1 MSAHAPAAPPEHAP
15 RPAAVVFLLLVV
27 AGIGVATL
35 GPRGLVLTARIEAV
49 DAINAVLGRFDASLT
64 TMQIEDLANVA
75 LFVPLGLAVAAV
87 LPRRAWWFALPIC
100 IAATVAIELTQSVI
114 PGRVPDLSD
123 VVLNAAGAAI
133 GCAALGLSRAVR
145 RN

>member
-1 MSAHAPAAPPEHAP
+1 MSAHAPTVRTEHAP

-35 GPRGLVLTARIEAV
+35 GPRGLVLMARIEAV

-64 TMQIEDLANVA
+64 TMQIEDLANIA

-100 IAATVAIELTQSVI
+100 VAATAAIELSQSVI

-123 VVLNAAGAAI
+123 VVLNAVGAAI
-133 GCAALGLSRAVR
+133 GCAILGIRRAVR